1 MSKTPRRYMLA
12 IQNADT
18 WGSGD
23 SELHNTLSL
32 MWLVSGDL
40 SDVLINVF
48 GSPHSQ
54 IIGYIIKICQK

>member
-1 MSKTPRRYMLA
+1 MLA

-54 IIGYIIKICQK
+54 IIEYIIKICQK